1 LGRPTCAEKG
11 INPDQRA
18 AEREALVQRFK
29 SLRNEG
35 LFTPPSFEGSIS
47 MPGHNGGANFATS
60 AVDPARGEMYVV
72 AKALPTVDRLTLP
85 GQSGRPGATGPIV
98 TPEQKAQMVAQAA
111 ELLANGGPLRLQ
123 SPYEFMNQNRLR
135 MSASGPPWSEMTA
148 YDLNSG
154 VIRWRIPT
162 GTVLAP
168 SELGIPPHTG
178 SHFPRG
184 APLVTAGGLVFFA
197 TGSDRRF
204 RAYDRDNGQELWS
217 MELRATSE
225 GMPATYEMNGRQF
238 IVVPVAAG
246 TGLFA
251 ARFGWP
257 GRAGD
262 RGAGAGGGGA
272 RGGGPAGGA
281 PRDRVTGGAGDRRAR
296 RSGGGRSPA
305 SEGVGGPRGRSPP
318 DRITRQARH
327 RRGRRSGAGRRGPA
341 SEGVGF

>member
-85 GQSGRPGATGPIV
+85 GQSGRPGAAGPIV
-98 TPEQKAQMVAQAA
+98 TPEQKAQMIAQAA

-204 RAYDRDNGQELWS
+204 RAYDRDRGQEVWS
-217 MELRATSE
+217 MELLVASE
-225 GMPATYEMNGRQF
+225 GMPATYEIHGRQLT
-238 IVVPVAAG
+238 VAPVAAG
-246 TGLFA
+246 TGRFA
-251 ARFGWP
+251 P
-257 GRAGD
+257 
-262 RGAGAGGGGA
+262 
-272 RGGGPAGGA
+272 
-281 PRDRVTGGAGDRRAR
+281 
-296 RSGGGRSPA
+296 RSGGPDPTSGRGTVVPSGLAARGAAPGDPA
-305 SEGVGGPRGRSPP
+305 EP
-318 DRITRQARH
+318 
-327 RRGRRSGAGRRGPA
+327 
-341 SEGVGF
+341 